1 MEIET
6 KDYHIYA
13 GIGSTD
19 DDVEFIET
27 VTLDSDLE
35 ARDYAEL
42 CALGLYNLNPK
53 RDVVQIM
60 EEEDVDEDKAF
71 EIFKKEARES
81 VVFFALEIEEING
94 KRHMT
99 RHY

>member
-1 MEIET
+1 MELET
-6 KDYHIYA
+6 KEYQIYA

-19 DDVEFIET
+19 DDVEFIESA
-27 VTLDSDLE
+27 VFDSDKE

-53 RDVVQIM
+53 RDVFEIM
-60 EEEDVDEDKAF
+60 KEENVNEQEAF
-71 EIFKKEARES
+71 EIFKKEASES

-94 KRHMT
+94 KRQMT
-99 RHY
+99 RYY

>member
-27 VTLDSDLE
+27 ITLDSDLE
-35 ARDYAEL
+35 ARNYAEL
-42 CALGLYNLNPK
+42 CALSLYNINPK
-53 RDVVQIM
+53 RTIPQIM
-60 EEEDVDEDKAF
+60 EEDQINEHDAYLT
-71 EIFKKEARES
+71 FKKEARES
-81 VVFFALEIEEING
+81 IVFFALEIEEING
-94 KRHMT
+94 KRQMT